1 MAEILELPK
10 WEFKVTLI
18 NMLRVLMEKVGNIQE
33 WMDNL
38 CGEMKTLSESK
49 GSAKN
54 QKTLTE
60 MKTILSG
67 LISRL

>member
-1 MAEILELPK
+1 MAEILELAD

-38 CGEMKTLSESK
+38 CRDENSK
-49 GSAKN
+49 
-54 QKTLTE
+54 
-60 MKTILSG
+60 
-67 LISRL
+67 